1 MIKILIADDH
11 AIVRLGLKQ
20 LLGTQPDMEVA
31 AEAMTGGE
39 VLELVHA
46 HDYDVVILDVAMP
59 GLNGVDVLQRLRAS
73 KPELP
78 VLILSGFAEKQYA
91 FNLMRSGA
99 NGYLSKESA
108 SDELLRAIRTVAT
121 GGKYVSAGLAQSMVQ
136 EMLDNPDGRPAHATL
151 SEREFQIF
159 CKLAQGTSVSEIA
172 EELSLSVKTISTYR
186 SRVLD
191 KMSMR
196 SNADITAYAIKNQL
210 IH

>member
-1 MIKILIADDH
+1 MIRILIADDH

-20 LLGTQPDMEVA
+20 LIATQPDLEVA

-46 HDYDVVILDVAMP
+46 HEVDVVVLDVAMP
-59 GLNGVDVLQRLRAS
+59 GLNGVDVLQRLRVS
-73 KPELP
+73 HPELP
-78 VLILSGFAEKQYA
+78 VLILSGFSEKQYA

-99 NGYLSKESA
+99 NGYLSKESG
-108 SDELLRAIRTVAT
+108 SEELLRAIRSVAT

-159 CKLAQGTSVSEIA
+159 CKLAQGTSVSAIA
-172 EELSLSVKTISTYR
+172 QELSLSVKTISTYR

-210 IH
+210 IN